1 MHNFGATKFQC
12 CLNFIAKIVARD
24 NLENHTATATD
35 TVLTSF
41 YDDTF

>member
-1 MHNFGATKFQC
+1 MHNFGATKFQ
-12 CLNFIAKIVARD
+12 NFIAKIVARD